1 MFVTFIGTEHGL
13 CYYYF
18 FKELR
23 SLKDIGAK
31 LKEARES
38 IGVSV
43 EEAAEDLKLKVSQI
57 ENLEAGNMEAFQD
70 VFYLK
75 YFIKDYAKY
84 LGLKHE
90 DLVDEFNEYLF
101 DYTSKI
107 SIEDVKKKQENV
119 EEKATIHSTYTK
131 KIKEP
136 FKLSSIIPYIIII
149 IIAVIIAFIVL

>member
-1 MFVTFIGTEHGL
+1 MAYVIIIFLRSWDCLKEIGT
-13 CYYYF
+13 
-18 FKELR
+18 
-23 SLKDIGAK
+23 K

-38 IGVSV
+38 IGVSI

-107 SIEDVKKKQENV
+107 SIEDVKKKQDTI
-119 EEKATIHSTYTK
+119 EEPKDVVHSPYTQK
-131 KIKEP
+131 LKEP
-136 FKLSSIIPYIIII
+136 FKITSIIPYIIIV
-149 IIAVIIAFIVL
+149 IIAIIIAFIVL